1 VRQLFA
7 APGDRRLLLAELDGA
22 QATPVEQEHDHD
34 QGVDEERKENGAFE
48 PPSLG
53 TLDALDEL
61 FEVRRIGVVGAP
73 GGRRGAL
80 CFFVFDA
87 EHLTL

>member
-7 APGDRRLLLAELDGA
+7 APGDRRLLLAEFDGA
-22 QATPVEQEHDHD
+22 HTGSVEQEHDHH
-34 QGVDEERKENGAFE
+34 QRVDEERKEDRAFE

-61 FEVRRIGVVGAP
+61 FEIRRIGVVGAP
-73 GGRRGAL
+73 GRPGAL
-80 CFFVFDA
+80 SFFVFDA
-87 EHLTL
+87 EHSTL